1 MFCYQQNF
9 ACQCERV
16 TAELFARLTVSDE
29 VTTRIRG
36 YRARLAER
44 DALKAALQEQRTLL
58 AANADP
64 QLPMNRQLKDAIAEI
79 MAKLRDID
87 SLKSGLPTLM
97 YQVAQF
103 DETLSKKGR
112 PGRWRKQ
119 TAARLNGLFML
130 DIDHVDDPRALMQK
144 WVDDYAADNEADL
157 PADAV
162 VQRAAFCHSMGI
174 VLVHVTPSGR
184 GLRAVAVADAATGNL
199 ADNQARLSSQLG
211 VEPDKACKDASRCSF
226 CPGIEDI
233 LFIDKE
239 KLFDYE
245 DKDYDEKFGPQ
256 YRGGNSKPSAHG
268 ADVAA
273 QPDGAGAAGARLGAD
288 DAGRVAAPG
297 AAGVEHGAGT
307 EARDGLDRLEQLK
320 REGYHGKSIDQIITE
335 WFRQQY
341 GGRPQVGSRHHSLF
355 QLACDLRYV
364 ADSDARVLAR
374 LLAECEVG
382 REVADERGAAEL
394 ERLAADACQKPL
406 YQHIPRRMQSVLQAV
421 GVQLDDAQA
430 DAEARRTAQ
439 IDYGYWWKRLEP
451 LLGDSPGYREA
462 VATLPDEHKLAGV
475 LAAGAMMGT
484 YLTRCWWEHFD
495 GKDYRLS
502 FLVYIIGSAASGKS
516 FVTQMDQLLMAPMLA
531 SDKVGR
537 EWERQYK
544 EEMKKR
550 SASTKNAKSEA
561 PDQQH
566 PVVRYLP
573 STVSNA
579 MLYRRLTDA
588 LDANA
593 TGPDGEPMHLHCYTC
608 EAELATALRVQTGS
622 WAGKLDLEC
631 KSFQNEVAG
640 VDYANDQ
647 SVNGIIQVNWNQVVT
662 GTPDAMSRKIRPST
676 VLDGLVTRLCIFP
689 MPQNDFAM
697 IERRRAVRDHEREAF
712 LRSIG
717 IRLEQVKGELRA
729 ERLVDFCYDYE
740 CRLTDEARLEQDYCL
755 DYFRKRIPLIMMR
768 YTLVRIVMRELFAG
782 ESPSDDSSLFTL
794 HSSLKVEDSDLA
806 FARLI
811 GDFCLTTQMYLF
823 GQMVMDAMEAESKA
837 FTPRRRSRKIREAY
851 AMLPE
856 TIDAETL
863 VVKGVAKTLKTASNT
878 IGKWIEDGLISP
890 VGNKKFKKNF
900 KEIPE

>member
-1 MFCYQQNF
+1 
-9 ACQCERV
+9 
-16 TAELFARLTVSDE
+16 
-29 VTTRIRG
+29 
-36 YRARLAER
+36 
-44 DALKAALQEQRTLL
+44 
-58 AANADP
+58 
-64 QLPMNRQLKDAIAEI
+64 
-79 MAKLRDID
+79 
-87 SLKSGLPTLM
+87 
-97 YQVAQF
+97 
-103 DETLSKKGR
+103 
-112 PGRWRKQ
+112 
-119 TAARLNGLFML
+119 
-130 DIDHVDDPRALMQK
+130 
-144 WVDDYAADNEADL
+144 
-157 PADAV
+157 
-162 VQRAAFCHSMGI
+162 
-174 VLVHVTPSGR
+174 
-184 GLRAVAVADAATGNL
+184 
-199 ADNQARLSSQLG
+199 
-211 VEPDKACKDASRCSF
+211 
-226 CPGIEDI
+226 
-233 LFIDKE
+233 
-239 KLFDYE
+239 
-245 DKDYDEKFGPQ
+245 
-256 YRGGNSKPSAHG
+256 
-268 ADVAA
+268 
-273 QPDGAGAAGARLGAD
+273 
-288 DAGRVAAPG
+288 
-297 AAGVEHGAGT
+297 
-307 EARDGLDRLEQLK
+307 
-320 REGYHGKSIDQIITE
+320 
-335 WFRQQY
+335 
-341 GGRPQVGSRHHSLF
+341 
-355 QLACDLRYV
+355 
-364 ADSDARVLAR
+364 
-374 LLAECEVG
+374 
-382 REVADERGAAEL
+382 
-394 ERLAADACQKPL
+394 
-406 YQHIPRRMQSVLQAV
+406 
-421 GVQLDDAQA
+421 
-430 DAEARRTAQ
+430 
-439 IDYGYWWKRLEP
+439 
-451 LLGDSPGYREA
+451 
-462 VATLPDEHKLAGV
+462 
-475 LAAGAMMGT
+475 
-484 YLTRCWWEHFD
+484 
-495 GKDYRLS
+495 
-502 FLVYIIGSAASGKS
+502 
-516 FVTQMDQLLMAPMLA
+516 
-531 SDKVGR
+531 
-537 EWERQYK
+537 
-544 EEMKKR
+544 MKKR

-768 YTLVRIVMRELFAG
+768 YTLVRIVMRELFGDSSKKEDPPADETG
-782 ESPSDDSSLFTL
+782 AVANSSLFTL

-863 VVKGVAKTLKTASNT
+863 VVKGVAKTLKAASNT